1 MNDKNLH
8 SEDQVDLVGIR
19 AILFDLLRGF
29 FGALSFAGACISKN
43 KYFITLSFV
52 LGMVLGYA
60 FYSLKPKQYKA
71 SMIVQFNRLTKRT
84 YAEMV
89 DQLDHMLVTE
99 GAPAAARNM
108 QVTTMTAGRL
118 QSVVALDLEDK
129 ELTSDTSTK
138 VEQPIKIVAVL
149 RDTNDGALDSLEQ
162 GILHYLNFSPYLRRS
177 SEEDE
182 QANEFKLATINSDL
196 AKLDTLKT
204 EYNHFLASSKVSA
217 TYYNNAVNPAEFYS
231 QTVNL
236 LYQRDVVLRSLKVN
250 PLPLVVLDGFKL
262 TDTPFTRS
270 VPKYVLVF
278 GAAAGLLAFLIA
290 FMIETRKK
298 VMPK

>member
-29 FGALSFAGACISKN
+29 FGAMGFAGACIRKN

-60 FYSLKPKQYKA
+60 IYSLRPAQYRA

-89 DQLDHMLVTE
+89 DQLNHMLVTE
-99 GAPAAARNM
+99 GSLAAARDL
-108 QVTTMTAGRL
+108 QVSPRTAGKLR
-118 QSVVALDLEDK
+118 SVVALDLEDH
-129 ELTSDTSTK
+129 ELTNDTSTK
-138 VEQPIKIVAVL
+138 VDQPIKIVAVL
-149 RDTNDGALDSLEQ
+149 QDTNDGALDSLEQ
-162 GILHYLNFSPYLRRS
+162 GILHYLNFSPYLHLY

-182 QANEFKLATINSDL
+182 KANQFKLAIINSDL

-204 EYNHFLASSKVSA
+204 EYNHFLASSKISA

-236 LYQRDVVLRSLKVN
+236 LFQRDMILRQLLVN
-250 PLPLVVLDGFKL
+250 PVPLAVLDGFKL
-262 TDTPFTRS
+262 TDTPLTRS
-270 VPKYVLVF
+270 VPKYILVF
-278 GAAAGLLAFLIA
+278 GAAAGVLAFLIA